1 MQPIHN
7 VVIFGAG
14 AMGAYFVTQFLNV
27 PEFATAVLA
36 RGERYE
42 RLKRDGL
49 IVNGRHYA
57 VPVIH
62 PDEEAKPADLI
73 IVALK
78 NHHLPEAVPDLKSV
92 VGAQAT
98 IISVMNGLDSE
109 EIIGAVYGMDKLLY
123 AVSVGIDAQRD
134 GNRISYTRPGK
145 HYVGL
150 AENTHLDERVRRVQ
164 VAFERAG
171 IAYETPVDMLRILWW
186 KFMVNVGM
194 NQASAVMRAPYGV
207 FQTSP
212 EAQALMEGLMH
223 EVIVLAERVGVN
235 LKEADIAD
243 WYTFLNTLSP
253 QGKTS
258 MLQDIE
264 AGRKTEVEAFGGKV
278 VALGKQYD
286 IPTPLNQT
294 MVRIIHVLEQT
305 AGQKLFDPK
314 RVP

>member
-14 AMGAYFVTQFLNV
+14 AMGGYFTAQFMDV
-27 PEFATAVLA
+27 PEFSTAVLA

-62 PDEEAKPADLI
+62 PDEDAEPADLI

-78 NHHLPEAVPDLKSV
+78 NHHLPEAVPDLSCV
-92 VGAQAT
+92 VSEHTT

-109 EIIGAVYGMDKLLY
+109 EIIGAIYGMDKLLY

-134 GNRISYTRPGK
+134 GNCISYTKPGK
-145 HYVGL
+145 HYVGH
-150 AENTHLDERVRRVQ
+150 ARNASIDERVRRVQ
-164 VAFERAG
+164 MAFERAG
-171 IAYETPVDMLRILWW
+171 IVYETPADMLRILWW

-212 EAQALMEGLMH
+212 EAQALMEALMR
-223 EVIVLAERVGVN
+223 EVIVLATCVGVN

-278 VALGKQYD
+278 VALGEQYG
-286 IPTPLNQT
+286 IPTPINQT
-294 MVRIIHVLEQT
+294 MVRIIHILEQYPPR
-305 AGQKLFDPK
+305 G
-314 RVP
+314 

>member
-1 MQPIHN
+1 MYPIHK
-7 VVIFGAG
+7 VAIFGAG
-14 AMGAYFVTQFLNV
+14 AMGGYFATQFLNV
-27 PEFATAVLA
+27 ADFSTAVLA
-36 RGERYE
+36 RGERYA

-49 IVNGRHYA
+49 IVNGQHYD

-62 PDEEAKPADLI
+62 PDEPGEPADLI
-73 IVALK
+73 VVALK
-78 NHHLPEAVPDLKSV
+78 NYHLPEAVPDLKSV
-92 VGAQAT
+92 IGEQTT

-109 EIIGAVYGMDKLLY
+109 EIIGAAYGMDKLLY

-145 HYVGL
+145 HYVGN
-150 AENTHLDERVRRVQ
+150 ANNTHIDERVRRVQ
-164 VAFERAG
+164 AAFERAG

-194 NQASAVMRAPYGV
+194 NQASAVTRATYGI

-212 EAQALMEGLMH
+212 EAQALMETLMH
-223 EVIVLAERVGVN
+223 EVIVLAERAGID
-235 LKEADIAD
+235 LKEKDIAD

-278 VALGKQYD
+278 VALGERYG
-286 IPTPLNQT
+286 IPTPVNLT
-294 MVRIIHVLEQT
+294 MLRAIRVLEQSFAT
-305 AGQKLFDPK
+305 LPAQAI
-314 RVP
+314 

>member
-1 MQPIHN
+1 MHPIHR

-27 PEFATAVLA
+27 PEFSTAVLA
-36 RGERYE
+36 RGERYA
-42 RLKRDGL
+42 RLERDGL

-62 PDEEAKPADLI
+62 PDADTKPADLI

-78 NHHLPEAVPDLKSV
+78 NYHLPEAVPDLKSV
-92 VGAQAT
+92 VGEQTT

-134 GNRISYTRPGK
+134 GNRISYTKPGK
-145 HYVGL
+145 HYVGN
-150 AENTHLDERVRRVQ
+150 ADNTHIDERVRRVQ
-164 VAFERAG
+164 AAFERAD
-171 IAYETPVDMLRILWW
+171 IVYETPVDMLRILWW

-194 NQASAVMRAPYGV
+194 NQASAVTHATYGI

-212 EAQALMEGLMH
+212 ESQALMEGLMH
-223 EVIVLAERVGVN
+223 EVIVLAERAGID
-235 LKEADIAD
+235 LKEKDIAD

-278 VALGKQYD
+278 VALGEQYGV
-286 IPTPLNQT
+286 PTPVNLT
-294 MVRIIHVLEQT
+294 MLRTIRVLEQSFSVT
-305 AGQKLFDPK
+305 IQP
-314 RVP
+314 

>member
-14 AMGAYFVTQFLNV
+14 AMGGYFTAQFMDV
-27 PEFATAVLA
+27 PEFSTAVLA
-36 RGERYE
+36 RGERHE

-57 VPVIH
+57 VPVLH
-62 PDEEAKPADLI
+62 PDAVNPPADLI

-78 NHHLPEAVPDLKSV
+78 NHHLPEAIPDLKSV
-92 VGAQAT
+92 VGDQTT

-109 EIIGAVYGMDKLLY
+109 EVIGAVYGMDKLLY

-145 HYVGL
+145 HYIGN
-150 AENTHLDERVRRVQ
+150 AENTHIDARVRRVQ

-212 EAQALMEGLMH
+212 EAQALMEALMR
-223 EVIVLAERVGVN
+223 EVIVLAGRVGIN

-243 WYTFLNTLSP
+243 WYTFLNTLAP

-278 VALGKQYD
+278 VALGAQYA
-286 IPTPLNQT
+286 IPTPINQT

-305 AGQKLFDPK
+305 LTRAA
-314 RVP
+314 

>member
-1 MQPIHN
+1 MQPIRK

-14 AMGAYFVTQFLNV
+14 AMGGYFAAQFLNA
-27 PEFATAVLA
+27 PDFSTAVLA
-36 RGERYE
+36 RGERYA
-42 RLKRDGL
+42 RLKRAGL
-49 IVNGRHYA
+49 IVNGRHYTLS
-57 VPVIH
+57 VID
-62 PDEEAKPADLI
+62 PDEGSEPADLI

-78 NHHLPEAVPDLKSV
+78 NYHLPEAVSDLKAV
-92 VGAQAT
+92 IGDQTT

-123 AVSVGIDAQRD
+123 TVSVGIDAQRD

-145 HYVGL
+145 HYIGNAV
-150 AENTHLDERVRRVQ
+150 NTHIDARVRRVQ

-171 IAYETPVDMLRILWW
+171 ITYETPVDMLRILWW

-194 NQASAVMRAPYGV
+194 NQASAVMRATYGV

-212 EAQALMEGLMH
+212 EAQALMEALMH
-223 EVIVLAERVGVN
+223 EVIVLAEHTGIN
-235 LKEADIAD
+235 LKEKDIAD
-243 WYTFLNTLSP
+243 WYAFLNTLSP

-278 VALGKQYD
+278 VALGERYGV
-286 IPTPLNQT
+286 PTPINQT
-294 MVRIIHVLEQT
+294 IVRIIQVLERT
-305 AGQKLFDPK
+305 GSKEATL
-314 RVP
+314 

>member
-1 MQPIHN
+1 MMQPIHN

-14 AMGAYFVTQFLNV
+14 AMGGYFTAQFLNV
-27 PEFATAVLA
+27 PEFSTAVLA

-62 PDEEAKPADLI
+62 PDEDADPADLI

-223 EVIVLAERVGVN
+223 EVIVLAERAGIN
-235 LKEADIAD
+235 LKEKDIAD

-264 AGRKTEVEAFGGKV
+264 ARRKTEVEAFGGKV
-278 VALGKQYD
+278 VVLGERYG

-294 MVRIIHVLEQT
+294 MIRIIHILEQYPPR
-305 AGQKLFDPK
+305 G
-314 RVP
+314 